1 MIDQSTPPFATGDT
15 AWTARSPGG
24 YGSAAAVPADPSQNG
39 GDIAYTCPSLGGE
52 FQPGS
57 GKPQPTSSPISK
69 GADADGGAAD
79 IANTPRIGAP
89 PAPSPP
95 PAVPIACTVS
105 GNWLVFSGVA
115 AANATVTITY
125 TPPVGA
131 PSVTTQAILAGD
143 SAAVVATKVRNKL
156 VNTGVPASQTGNGVL
171 VTTSDGETPPG
182 TFAVTFA

>member
-57 GKPQPTSSPISK
+57 GKPQPTTSPISK

-95 PAVPIACTVS
+95 PAVPLACTVS
-105 GNWLVFSGVA
+105 GNWLVFNGTQA
-115 AANATVTITY
+115 AAGNVKVTY
-125 TPPVGA
+125 TLA
-131 PSVTTQAILAGD
+131 PNPDAVINIPTAAGD
-143 SAAVVATKVRNKL
+143 SAAVVATKVLVKL
-156 VNTGVPASQTGNGVL
+156 
-171 VTTSDGETPPG
+171 
-182 TFAVTFA
+182 